1 MITAEMDK
9 SYNGFPNQET
19 YGFCLW
25 VGSNDMLHRIAGY
38 FVNDDHVTPEEV
50 QPIDVAMEF
59 LSNAGGKVNSETSP
73 AWRMSI
79 DMGGAADCF
88 TKVDSVFLAD
98 WLNEEFEPA

>member
-50 QPIDVAMEF
+50 QPLVVAMEF
-59 LSNAGGKVNSETSP
+59 LSNAGGKVNSET
-73 AWRMSI
+73 
-79 DMGGAADCF
+79 